1 MMPRSEQESSP
12 PEPAHSGRGPAR
24 LAPAAIGVWA
34 VQSLVSLIPA
44 ALVFFV
50 GSVPLPAIG
59 LLLALFQV
67 THVVTWLR
75 FRWQLDEHAL
85 VIDRGLLQRQR
96 RVIPRDR
103 VQSVDLERTL
113 VHRLLG
119 VSGLR
124 VEAIGAGDTEGWLP
138 ALDPELADRLR
149 TELLESHPDAPSD
162 GSVPDVQAG
171 ERPRLPEDPELVP
184 VGHADRNVLIRCSPR
199 DLLVAGITGGRIG
212 VGAAILGLAS
222 QIAPPDWVTE
232 TLVPGLEQ
240 FPDPLTLAGL
250 RILLT
255 LFGLAVLVGFLASL
269 LVTLLVHW
277 NFTLVRTT
285 RALEVSRGLLTE
297 RRDTVPFRRIQA
309 VRIEENWIRRLLG
322 LASVKVVVAGRAG
335 ASQSAGS
342 DLILPVGSRAA
353 AFELAGQIMGLGIE
367 GLPELVSMPGRARDR
382 RRRRAWVAALGMVGS
397 GIALGMVTGT
407 DRPWLLGLVV
417 GALCYGPARLL
428 ADSAWRSLGWANL
441 GDHVVLRE
449 GALTRRSSVIPFASI
464 QELRSVSNP
473 FQRRRRLATLELH
486 IARPIGALSTPRALD
501 LDADDARVLRERWAR
516 VVAA

>member
-1 MMPRSEQESSP
+1 MTRSDEQASP
-12 PEPAHSGRGPAR
+12 ATAPQGNPSR

-59 LLLALFQV
+59 ILLALFQV

-75 FRWQLDEHAL
+75 FTWHLDEHAL

-103 VQSVDLERTL
+103 IQSVDLERTL

-119 VSGLR
+119 ATGLR

-149 TELLESHPDAPSD
+149 SELLDAHSGSTPDAPAVSATGIPVDLDPAGRAD
-162 GSVPDVQAG
+162 G
-171 ERPRLPEDPELVP
+171 
-184 VGHADRNVLIRCSPR
+184 NVLVRCSPR
-199 DLLVAGITGGRIG
+199 DLLLAGITGGRVG

-222 QIAPPDWVTE
+222 QLAPAEWVAE
-232 TLVPGLEQ
+232 VLVPGLEQ
-240 FPDPLTLAGL
+240 FPDPMTLAGM
-250 RILLT
+250 RILLM
-255 LFGLAVLVGFLASL
+255 LFGIAVLIGFLTSL
-269 LVTLLVHW
+269 LVTFLVHW
-277 NFTLVRTT
+277 RFTLARTPT
-285 RALEVSRGLLTE
+285 ALEVTRGLLTA

-335 ASQSAGS
+335 ASRNAGS
-342 DLILPVGSRAA
+342 DLVLPVGSRAA
-353 AFELAGQIMGLGIE
+353 AFELAGRIMGIGIQD
-367 GLPELVSMPGRARDR
+367 LPELVPMPMRARDR
-382 RRRRAWVAALGMVGS
+382 RRLRAAFAALAATAGGV
-397 GIALGMVTGT
+397 ILGLVTGS
-407 DRPWLLGLVV
+407 DRPWTGGLLLG
-417 GALCYGPARLL
+417 ALSYVPARLL
-428 ADSAWRSLGWANL
+428 ADGAWRSLGWADL
-441 GDHVVLRE
+441 GDHLILRE
-449 GALTRRSSVIPFASI
+449 GALTRRSSVVPFASI

-473 FQRRRRLATLELH
+473 FQRRRDLATVELH
-486 IARPIGALSTPRALD
+486 IARPVEVLSTPRALD
-501 LDADDARVLRERWAR
+501 MDADDARIMRERWAG
-516 VVAA
+516 VVA